1 MNNRHLQQQLQLA
14 LLQLQSG
21 RADQAETICHDIT
34 ESFPDD
40 PNAYYLLGVICLD
53 RQHSDDA
60 ASYLTTACGLPGCP
74 EDAFLRLTQLPA
86 GTATAEQ
93 MLLLLR
99 NGLGIFPKSSQ
110 IWFEYGLTLISTDRE
125 NLSRGIA
132 ALLQAR
138 NAGLSTE
145 ALYLALALAYEKQ
158 RDTDALNATLSD
170 GLKTFPESVKLRIK
184 QAEVF
189 YKSNDW
195 ESALRAFNDLKESF
209 PEAGQAHV
217 RRGAFLINLA
227 RYYQWAYRHPE
238 ANQALTDAEEALTL
252 ANRFNGDQLEIDL
265 ATGLLTNL
273 RADWTRSETA
283 FRRAAENPAAPVT
296 APRQLGY
303 CLTYQGKLAK
313 AEPWLHRARQ
323 QDPDDSDTNRHYAHI
338 RRWQGHYDDIIIYS
352 DQSSDHD
359 CAFAG
364 RPASHLNDDFRLPM
378 AVMADHDFE
387 LHAEL
392 SVHDTGARQTLLRPL
407 KDHCFEITR
416 EADNTLSLSVG
427 DGGSWR
433 SIERYRLC
441 DQPVGDRLTLILV
454 RAQGRISCRVSTQ
467 PAKQFGASNDLLIP
481 GDNLC
486 IGDPEIP
493 GQVIASRFF
502 LKISNYDRSV
512 TRPCRRIDINTIFY
526 GDMFARLMAHTM
538 LPSLMLPDN
547 LPDLMK
553 DYEVVQHIYCTRREL
568 PVLHQVRHLLDK
580 AGIPLRINT
589 SILEQNGDGAA
600 RSCLYRA
607 VWDQVETS
615 LAREALVLMAPPDHV
630 FGRGLSKTLRAMKPY
645 DYLVVGHPRVMME
658 TAYRDLRADLAR
670 PDVDQF
676 FTNEYLV
683 DLAMHRHPH
692 LVIQTG
698 LNNPSEFWWN
708 SRRDGDIYRT
718 RFKEPPPVAYYPAR
732 DMLCVMTGN
741 PYTLPFETIDHDIVD
756 LMHRTGRLKWVDNSQ
771 DFFWIEYCKRT
782 RNVPTIYNRY
792 WSPAARMFSET
803 DLNWHLK

>member
-1 MNNRHLQQQLQLA
+1 MNNRNLQQQLQLA

-21 RADQAETICHDIT
+21 RAEQASLLCNDIIST
-34 ESFPDD
+34 FPDD
-40 PNAYYLLGVICLD
+40 PNAHYLLGVISAD
-53 RQHSDDA
+53 RKQTAEA
-60 ASYLTTACGLPGCP
+60 AEYLKTACKLPGCP
-74 EDAFLRLTQLPA
+74 EDAFLRLTQLPT
-86 GTATAEQ
+86 GVVTAEQ

-99 NGLGIFPKSSQ
+99 NGLGVFPQSPHL
-110 IWFEYGLTLISTDRE
+110 WFEYGLALISADKE
-125 NLSRGIA
+125 DLSRGIA

-145 ALYLALALAYEKQ
+145 ALFLATALAYEKQ
-158 RDTDALNATLSD
+158 RNSDALHDILSD
-170 GLKTFPESVKLRIK
+170 GLKAFPDSVKLRIK

-195 ESALRAFNDLKESF
+195 ESALRTFNDLKENF
-209 PEAGQAHV
+209 PDAGQAHV

-238 ANQALTDAEEALTL
+238 ANQALADAEEALAL
-252 ANRFNGDQLEIDL
+252 ACRFKGDPIEIDL

-273 RADWTRSETA
+273 QADWPRSEAA
-283 FRRAAENPAAPVT
+283 FRHAAKSPAAPVT
-296 APRQLGY
+296 ALRQLGY
-303 CLTYQGKLAK
+303 CLAYQGKLEE
-313 AEPWLHRARQ
+313 AEPWLRRARQ
-323 QDPDDSDTNRHYAHI
+323 LTPDDADTNRHYAHI
-338 RRWQGHYDDIIIYS
+338 KRWQGQYDDIISYS
-352 DQSSDHD
+352 DQPSDHD
-359 CAFAG
+359 CTFAG
-364 RPASHLNDDFRLPM
+364 RHADHLNDDFRLPM

-387 LHAEL
+387 LHLEL
-392 SVHDTGARQTLLRPL
+392 SVHDTGTRQTLLRPL
-407 KDHCFEITR
+407 KDYCFEITR

-427 DGGSWR
+427 DGGGWR

-441 DQPVGDRLTLILV
+441 DQPVGDHLKLILV
-454 RAQGRISCRVSTQ
+454 RADGRISCRVGTQ
-467 PAKQFGASNDLLIP
+467 PAKQFSASGDMLIP
-481 GDNLC
+481 GDNMC
-486 IGDPEIP
+486 IGDPDTP
-493 GQVIASRFF
+493 GQVIASAFF
-502 LKISNYDRSV
+502 LKVSNYDRVAAS
-512 TRPCRRIDINTIFY
+512 PCRRIDINTIFY

-568 PVLHQVRHLLDK
+568 PVLHQVRRLLDR

-589 SILEQNGDGAA
+589 SILEQNGNGAA

-658 TAYRDLRADLAR
+658 TAYSDLRADLAR

-698 LNNPSEFWWN
+698 LNNPAEFWWN
-708 SRRDGDIYRT
+708 SRREGDTYRT

-756 LMHRTGRLKWVDNSQ
+756 LMHRTGRLKWIDNSQ

-792 WSPAARMFSET
+792 WSPAARMFSQT